1 MEKRDLE
8 INALATLAR
17 ELEQKEPID
26 WGVLAISEE
35 QCYNDIATRVYDQ
48 FDQIEN
54 DEEAAVVALATI
66 TKLLVENM
74 VYQLR
79 LKGHGNAEQSSI

>member
-17 ELEQKEPID
+17 ELERKEPI
-26 WGVLAISEE
+26 
-35 QCYNDIATRVYDQ
+35 DIATRVYDQ
-48 FDQIEN
+48 FAQLEN

-79 LKGHGNAEQSSI
+79 LKGHGNAE

>member
-8 INALATLAR
+8 IGALSSLAR
-17 ELEQKEPID
+17 EIEQKEPID
-26 WGVLAISEE
+26 WGVLALSEE

-48 FDQIEN
+48 FAQIEN
-54 DEEAAVVALATI
+54 NEEAAVVALATI
-66 TKLLVENM
+66 VKLLVENM

-79 LKGHGNAEQSSI
+79 IKGHGNAE